1 VGSYW
6 LLEEAPARPS
16 VRLDGPPDVVVVG
29 GGVTGCSCALELARR
44 GLRVRLNEAREIAG
58 GASGRNGGFALR
70 GSALPYP
77 DAVRDLGRDAAQALW
92 RLSERAIDT
101 IESLAGDALRRVGS
115 LRLAADE
122 VELTELRAEADALAA
137 DGFAVDWLDSLPPP
151 LDGLFAGGFR
161 HPADGALQPA
171 RWVRG
176 LAAHA
181 AAAGAEIREHEPLTR
196 LDRLHGAQVV
206 VATDGYTSGLVPEL
220 DAVLR
225 PTRGQVLV
233 TEPLDRELFPGPH
246 YARHGYDYW
255 QQLSDGR
262 LVVGGQRDAALE
274 DEWTADEAV
283 TPTVQRRIEAAVER
297 LTGARPAVEHRWSGI
312 WGTTPDLLPL
322 AGRVPG
328 REGVWVAAGYSGHGN
343 VLGFACGELLAA
355 AIAGEEPSVLALF
368 DPSRLLAAV

>member
-1 VGSYW
+1 
-6 LLEEAPARPS
+6 
-16 VRLDGPPDVVVVG
+16 
-29 GGVTGCSCALELARR
+29 
-44 GLRVRLNEAREIAG
+44 
-58 GASGRNGGFALR
+58 
-70 GSALPYP
+70 
-77 DAVRDLGRDAAQALW
+77 
-92 RLSERAIDT
+92 
-101 IESLAGDALRRVGS
+101 
-115 LRLAADE
+115 
-122 VELTELRAEADALAA
+122 
-137 DGFAVDWLDSLPPP
+137 
-151 LDGLFAGGFR
+151 
-161 HPADGALQPA
+161 
-171 RWVRG
+171 
-176 LAAHA
+176 
-181 AAAGAEIREHEPLTR
+181 
-196 LDRLHGAQVV
+196 
-206 VATDGYTSGLVPEL
+206 
-220 DAVLR
+220 
-225 PTRGQVLV
+225 VLV